1 LITRPFD
8 TQAFNTKYS
17 DIDIHKDNPTILFM
31 PLEQF

>member
-1 LITRPFD
+1 LNP
-8 TQAFNTKYS
+8 KYS